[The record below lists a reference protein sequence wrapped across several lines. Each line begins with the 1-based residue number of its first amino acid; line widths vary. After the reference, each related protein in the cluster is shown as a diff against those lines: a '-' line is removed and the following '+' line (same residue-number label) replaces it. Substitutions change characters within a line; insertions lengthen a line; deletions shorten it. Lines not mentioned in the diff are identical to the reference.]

1 MVHSLTLFTSIT
13 STVQIS
19 VKLPNG
25 DVAKVTHIGT
35 VQFSST
41 LILENVLCIPK
52 FSFNLI
58 FISKL
63 TQSPTCYCIFPS
75 RYCFIQDLQPWRM
88 IRFGKKQGGLY
99 TLQPTAHATLPKPV
113 QDIIS
118 NLSSISLVGSVNT
131 CIATHA
137 MDDTSLWHCRLGHP
151 SAQRLALLH
160 SIVPGIISYI
170 NNKFFLLFSLSPCQA
185 EKIEFSI
192 FYSLFFFLF

>member
-35 VQFSST
+35 VQ
-41 LILENVLCIPK
+41 
-52 FSFNLI
+52 
-58 FISKL
+58 
-63 TQSPTCYCIFPS
+63 SPTCCCIFLS

-88 IRFGKKQGGLY
+88 IGLGKKQGGLY

-113 QDIIS
+113 QDIIC
-118 NLSSISLVGSVNT
+118 NLSSISLVGSVDT
-131 CIATHA
+131 CITTHA
-137 MDDTSLWHCRLGHP
+137 MDDASLWHCRLGHP

-160 SIVPGIISYI
+160 SIVPGIVSYI
-170 NNKFFLLFSLSPCQA
+170 NNK
-185 EKIEFSI
+185 I
-192 FYSLFFFLF
+192 F